1 MNLNYANNATT
12 LVRQLDRLDIRAPVG
27 GIVYGLQVFGSR
39 AVIRPAD
46 PLLFIVP
53 QDRPLVI
60 ATQVAPTDIDVL
72 TVGQEVS
79 VRFLDRP
86 LAHRALH
93 DATMAENSL
102 EAVKAAVDAGY
113 GIEIDIQPSK
123 DGVPMVFHDYDLAR
137 LTGVAGPIAQATSLG
152 LSCIPLSGGGTIPT
166 LAQVLEVV
174 AGQVPLLIE
183 IKDQDG
189 ALGPQVGPLENAVC
203 NALKGYE
210 GDVALMSF
218 NANSVAAC
226 RDFAPNIPR
235 GITTCSYP
243 AEDWPLIPKATR
255 YAQARIPDF
264 DRVGACFISH
274 QQDDLA
280 SPHVIKLQDRGVP
293 ILCWTVRSPETEV
306 RARKIADNITFEG
319 YRP

>member
-1 MNLNYANNATT
+1 MSLPKTFLN
-12 LVRQLDRLDIRAPVG
+12 
-27 GIVYGLQVFGSR
+27 
-39 AVIRPAD
+39 
-46 PLLFIVP
+46 
-53 QDRPLVI
+53 
-60 ATQVAPTDIDVL
+60 
-72 TVGQEVS
+72 
-79 VRFLDRP
+79 RP

-93 DATMAENSL
+93 DDTMAENSL
-102 EAVKAAVDAGY
+102 AAVRAAVDAGY

-137 LTGVAGPIAQATSLG
+137 LTGVSGPIAQASSAGLG
-152 LSCIPLSGGGTIPT
+152 AIALSGGGGTIPT
-166 LAQVLEVV
+166 LAAVLKVV
-174 AGQVPLLIE
+174 AGRVPLLIE

-189 ALGPQVGPLENAVC
+189 ALGPNVGPLENAV
-203 NALKGYE
+203 AQDLKGYE

-218 NANSVAAC
+218 NPNSVAAC
-226 RDFAPNIPR
+226 QQFAPDIPR

-243 AEDWPLIPKATR
+243 AKDWPMVPKAVR

-280 SPHVIKLQDRGVP
+280 SPHVIALQDRGVP
-293 ILCWTVRSPETEV
+293 ILCWTVRSPEIEA

-319 YRP
+319 YRA